1 MTVSRAW
8 LSLRNPSE
16 RVDTP
21 GAHGDGFD
29 PKAAAACFAPVSEAR
44 ARLLEGDD
52 RQWQAVREMLI
63 EAKFKAESMLRDEK
77 VMEHHG
83 KLAFYS
89 GWVAYADYVL
99 AGLERAREDGRVE
112 RIL

>member
-1 MTVSRAW
+1 VPIR
-8 LSLRNPSE
+8 PGSE
-16 RVDTP
+16 TY
-21 GAHGDGFD
+21 GFRWWFRPKPPVNAQVVRIAEGPQID
-29 PKAAAACFAPVSEAR
+29 PEKIGSILIEIN
-44 ARLLEGDD
+44 D

-89 GWVAYADYVL
+89 GWVAYSDYVL
-99 AGLERAREDGRVE
+99 ANLERAREDGRVE